1 MPTVRRSRDLNLD
14 TSEFGT
20 INELTQQ
27 HEHCRVQRNPDSSRL
42 AAPNYCVLNFSV
54 INAGVKSNIVPA
66 TCTLLINRRYIPSE
80 TFEDVVGEIQEAV
93 DRGLEKSVALDAR
106 VDVFHVYPAMRK
118 RTDGPKTLKMKEAA
132 MLVHGYTEEDFVLT
146 GGSGST
152 DMANVQQEM
161 GWDDIPFRGP
171 GRMDSRAHGANEFVR
186 MEDVKS
192 YLKELIHYLAF

>member
-1 MPTVRRSRDLNLD
+1 M
-14 TSEFGT
+14 
-20 INELTQQ
+20 
-27 HEHCRVQRNPDSSRL
+27 
-42 AAPNYCVLNFSV
+42 NYSV

-66 TCTLLINRRYIPSE
+66 TCTLIINRRYIPSE
-80 TFEDVVGEIQEAV
+80 TYDNVVGEIQAAV
-93 DRGLEKSVALDAR
+93 ERGAEKSPALDVK
-106 VDVFHVYPAMRK
+106 VDLFHVYPAMRK
-118 RTDGPKTLKMKEAA
+118 TADGPHTLKMKEAA
-132 MLVHGYTEEDFVLT
+132 MLVHGYKDEDFILT

-192 YLKELIHYLAF
+192 HIKELIHYLAF